1 MYSIMHVELLINY
14 FWLFNLF
21 LVIEE
26 LYGKLHLV
34 EDNDI
39 SYMMKNTIQSSG
51 NKAMIH
57 QVINRVLFYTA

>member
-14 FWLFNLF
+14 FRLFNLF

-39 SYMMKNTIQSSG
+39 SYMMNNMIQSSG

-57 QVINRVLFYTA
+57 QVINRV